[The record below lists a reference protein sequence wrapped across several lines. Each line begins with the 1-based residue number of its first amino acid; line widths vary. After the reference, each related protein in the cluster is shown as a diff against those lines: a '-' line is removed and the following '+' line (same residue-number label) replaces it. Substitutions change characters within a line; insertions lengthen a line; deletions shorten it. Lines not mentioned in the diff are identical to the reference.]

1 MREKKAAKK
10 ARKKKL
16 AEKIAQDKEAKE
28 AKQTMKIKGKNV
40 ADLTKR
46 LTNILSASVS
56 NGQTKDGLASFDV
69 MA

>member
-40 ADLTKR
+40 ADLTSFQRTDKR
-46 LTNILSASVS
+46 WSGIL
-56 NGQTKDGLASFDV
+56 
-69 MA
+69 